1 MTHDAPRLPEPPF
14 ATLLRAGL
22 SPDGDLDLIRQSLAS
37 TDALERQ
44 LALRLAVA
52 ASLVAAEDFL
62 SDPSALVRRESLR
75 LIATGDVVSDL
86 AWTRV
91 AAALGATD
99 PLEVEAACFYVGE
112 SADERGRREVSR
124 VATSHDDL
132 RCREAA
138 VVALAQLGGDDARDI
153 VIAALSDK
161 PSVRR
166 RAVVALAAFE
176 GPEVDA
182 AVLRARD
189 DLDWQTRSSAEL
201 LLRDD

>member
-1 MTHDAPRLPEPPF
+1 MTHDSPRLPEPPF

-22 SPDGDLDLIRQSLAS
+22 SPNGDHDIIRRSLTS
-37 TDALERQ
+37 LDALERQ

-52 ASLVAAEDFL
+52 ASILTAEDFL
-62 SDPSALVRRESLR
+62 GDPSALVRREALR
-75 LIATGDVVSDL
+75 LLATGTVVSDS
-86 AWTRV
+86 AWAHVSTSLSAV
-91 AAALGATD
+91 D

-112 SADERGRREVSR
+112 SADERGRDAVSHA
-124 VATSHDDL
+124 ATAHDDL

-138 VVALAQLGGDDARDI
+138 VVALAQLGGEDARDI
-153 VIAALSDK
+153 VIVALGDK

-182 AVLRARD
+182 AVLRARE

-201 LLRDD
+201 LLREG